1 MGERP
6 NGLGSLG
13 LTAPSSQPPKVDAAI
28 VGAVRLLSVLI
39 AALTMDLA
47 GRKALL
53 FVSGECRRSPVL
65 PSFAPPAAALVVGAP
80 GGPGSQLP
88 YRVDSVCP
96 APGAGL
102 DIQKGRLGLA
112 RVNEPAVTHA
122 RWA

>member
-6 NGLGSLG
+6 NGLGSLS
-13 LTAPSSQPPKVDAAI
+13 LRAPSSQPPKVDAAI

-53 FVSGECRRSPVL
+53 FVSGECGRSPAL
-65 PSFAPPAAALVVGAP
+65 PPFAPPAAALVGAP

-88 YRVDSVCP
+88 CWVDSVCP

-112 RVNEPAVTHA
+112 GVNEPAVTRA
-122 RWA
+122 GWA